1 MTYGQLQSVY
11 EESRK
16 EIESLR
22 QELQYAN
29 SQIKALKEK
38 LFGAKSERFDPNQ
51 TQLSLQGLQE
61 IELKVKEALAAQESP
76 KPAPAKRRPA
86 GSPRRVIPD
95 HLRVEEIV
103 LEPSPEDLVC
113 DEHGAKVKIGEER
126 TEEVD
131 IIPPEFIKRVYI
143 RPVYACKPCAG
154 GVVSAPA
161 PERPAGKGWAGPG
174 LLAWIVLSKYVD
186 HLPLFRQE
194 RIFRDRYGVTI
205 SRKTM
210 CDWVQQ
216 VAFWLKP
223 IYNHIHNNLLRRS
236 HLHCDETPVK
246 LKDPDRKGKTRH
258 GYLWVLT
265 APGEDVVFQFET
277 GRSGKALDTLLE
289 NWQGTLHCDDYAAY
303 DAFARTHTEVILA
316 RCWAHVRRKF
326 WEAREEAPWL
336 ADLVLRL
343 IGHLYAVDRRCRDRA
358 DGPKLR
364 LVQRQADSKASL
376 MRLKRVLIWMGQKRL
391 PASGLGKAVSYALS
405 NWEDLT
411 RFMEDGRVALDNN
424 LVENAIRPTAIGKK
438 NWLFIGH
445 PAAGPAGA
453 IIYSL
458 VESCKRH
465 GVEPFEYLRDVLDR
479 LPRQTNQ
486 QIAAFT
492 PRVWAAARKAA
503 PASPEPAQPPD
514 APAQTKAPIVKEP
527 S

>member
-1 MTYGQLQSVY
+1 MTYDQLQSLH
-11 EESRK
+11 EESRR

-22 QELQYAN
+22 EELRFAQN
-29 SQIKALKEK
+29 QIKALKEK
-38 LFGAKSERFDPNQ
+38 LFGSKSERFDPNQ
-51 TQLSLQGLQE
+51 VQLSLQGLQE
-61 IELKVKEALAAQESP
+61 IELKLKKAEAAQE
-76 KPAPAKRRPA
+76 AAKRAPVKPRPA
-86 GSPRRVIPD
+86 GTPRRVIPD

-113 DEHGAKVKIGEER
+113 DEHGPKVKIGEER

-143 RPVYACKPCAG
+143 RPIHACKPCAG
-154 GVVSAPA
+154 GVVTAPA
-161 PERPAGKGWAGPG
+161 PERAAGKGWAGPG

-194 RIFRDRYGVTI
+194 KIFRGRYGLAI

-223 IYNHIHNNLLRRS
+223 IYNHIHNNILQRS

-265 APGEDVVFQFET
+265 APGDDVVFQFET
-277 GRSGKALDTLLE
+277 GRSGKALDTLLK

-303 DAFARTHTEVILA
+303 DAFARTHAGVILA

-343 IGHLYAVDRRCRDRA
+343 IGHLYAVDRRCRER
-358 DGPKLR
+358 GHSVKLR
-364 LVQRQADSKASL
+364 LVQRQADSQASL
-376 MRLKRVLIWMGQKRL
+376 MRLKRVLVWMAGKRL
-391 PASGLGKAVSYALS
+391 PASGLGKAIRYALS

-411 RFMEDGRVALDNN
+411 RFMEDGRIDLDNN

-445 PAAGPAGA
+445 PAAGPASA

-479 LPRQTNQ
+479 LPKQTNQ
-486 QIAAFT
+486 QIAGFT
-492 PRVWAAARKAA
+492 PRAWAEARNAESGKPAPGNPPAA
-503 PASPEPAQPPD
+503 PVAPLPA
-514 APAQTKAPIVKEP
+514 TVKEP